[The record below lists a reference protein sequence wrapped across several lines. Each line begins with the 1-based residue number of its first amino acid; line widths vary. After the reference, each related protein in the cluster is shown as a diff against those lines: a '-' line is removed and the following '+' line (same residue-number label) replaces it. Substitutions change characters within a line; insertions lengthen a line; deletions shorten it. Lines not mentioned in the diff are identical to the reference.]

1 MLINIH
7 SFTRFVGF
15 TRFLSAPFLFLSF
28 SVSNFFALFLSLSL
42 FTLVV
47 PSLALFLLFCQRTCS
62 ICTYIFSSLYFPP
75 TYTYTR
81 DIHTNPYTHAHKAH
95 THKTTIRTGT
105 PLLMTHNTL
114 LSALVYSCSGS
125 RGISSVRSVFDAANA
140 IGLIT
145 FLSSKKRGL
154 GSRFRVFAASNI

>member
-1 MLINIH
+1 MFYMYI
-7 SFTRFVGF
+7 
-15 TRFLSAPFLFLSF
+15 
-28 SVSNFFALFLSLSL
+28 
-42 FTLVV
+42 
-47 PSLALFLLFCQRTCS
+47 
-62 ICTYIFSSLYFPP
+62 YIFLPLLPSHVHVHSP
-75 TYTYTR
+75 
-81 DIHTNPYTHAHKAH
+81 IHTNPYIHAHKAH

-125 RGISSVRSVFDAANA
+125 RGISSVRSVFDAANT

-154 GSRFRVFAASNI
+154 GSRFRVFAASNIWFCNSPPARITFLHISLSPPYPFFSVLFSLLSVCLYLSLFHSFSLSP

>member
-1 MLINIH
+1 MYI
-7 SFTRFVGF
+7 
-15 TRFLSAPFLFLSF
+15 
-28 SVSNFFALFLSLSL
+28 
-42 FTLVV
+42 
-47 PSLALFLLFCQRTCS
+47 
-62 ICTYIFSSLYFPP
+62 YIFLPLLPSHVHVHSP
-75 TYTYTR
+75 
-81 DIHTNPYTHAHKAH
+81 IHTNPYIHAHKAH

-125 RGISSVRSVFDAANA
+125 RGISSVRSVFDAANT

-154 GSRFRVFAASNI
+154 GSRFRVFAASNIWFCNSPPARITFLHISLSLSFTPFSLYFFLSSLSVSISLYFTLSLSLRKLT

>member
-15 TRFLSAPFLFLSF
+15 TRSLSAPFLFLCLLTFSPSF
-28 SVSNFFALFLSLSL
+28 CLYLCSPLSSPLFLS
-42 FTLVV
+42 FY
-47 PSLALFLLFCQRTCS
+47 CS
-62 ICTYIFSSLYFPP
+62 VKEHVLYVHIYFPP
-75 TYTYTR
+75 STSLPHTR
-81 DIHTNPYTHAHKAH
+81 TLAHTHSPIHIHAHKAH

-125 RGISSVRSVFDAANA
+125 RGISSVRSVFDAANT